1 MMPFVLPDGDE
12 SVPGLSEL
20 VVTVKGGLVDI
31 IPRSALKLLV
41 GFVTALRMTRR
52 TPVIET
58 SVELVN
64 GVGHGI
70 VSVHVISV
78 RSDANDL
85 FTQVTCMD

>member
-12 SVPGLSEL
+12 SVSGLPEL
-20 VVTVKGGLVDI
+20 VVTVKGGLVDV
-31 IPRSALKLLV
+31 IPRSALELLM

-64 GVGHGI
+64 GVGQGI
-70 VSVHVISV
+70 VSVHVIGV
-78 RSDANDL
+78 RSYTYDL